1 MTIRAAQETVFT
13 LRVRMQPAAAEVSP
27 IATRLDVTFTE
38 SSTRSTK
45 RGPAPDWTRP
55 LLRSPGKALRIR
67 HKEGFPGNDSSFVEE
82 LLDALGKFLVQLR
95 PELGEVPAPAV
106 AAKPAAPFP
115 VQTMPNPPEL
125 ASSFQLTRRER
136 EVLEHVLAGHLNKQ
150 TAYALMISPRTVE
163 HYRAA
168 AMLKIGAR
176 SSADIRTTAH
186 ARRAEKAL

>member
-1 MTIRAAQETVFT
+1 MTIRAGQETVFT
-13 LRVRMQPAAAEVSP
+13 LRVRVQPAAADVSP

-38 SSTRSTK
+38 SPTRSTTL
-45 RGPAPDWTRP
+45 GLAPGWTRP
-55 LLRSPGKALRIR
+55 MLRSPGKALRIR
-67 HKEGFPGNDSSFVEE
+67 HEEGLAGNDSPFVEE

-95 PELGEVPAPAV
+95 PELGEVPAV

>member
-1 MTIRAAQETVFT
+1 MTIHASQETVFT
-13 LRVRMQPAAAEVSP
+13 LRVRVQPAAVEVSP

-38 SSTRSTK
+38 SSTRSTEL
-45 RGPAPDWTRP
+45 GPAPGRTRP
-55 LLRSPGKALRIR
+55 LLHSPKKSVRIGCEEGLPGKAS
-67 HKEGFPGNDSSFVEE
+67 PFVEE

-95 PELGEVPAPAV
+95 PELGEAPAV

-115 VQTMPNPPEL
+115 AQTMPNPTGL
-125 ASSFQLTRRER
+125 ASNFQLTRRER

-168 AMLKIGAR
+168 AMLKIGAQ
-176 SSADIRTTAH
+176 SSADIRMTAH
-186 ARRAEKAL
+186 ARRTEKAL